1 MKISTT
7 TKSIIL
13 GILIFSALGL
23 VIGLFFVPDQLFYAI
38 GVALGAGMSILKIYI
53 LERSVNK
60 LTQADYEDVK
70 TVKNLMRL
78 GYTTRYLLTAIVFV
92 AALLLMGT
100 WGLVGTFVGTVAM
113 TLSAVATR
121 FFIKPDNGKNIN

>member
-1 MKISTT
+1 MKVSSTS
-7 TKSIIL
+7 KGIML

-23 VIGLFFVPDQLFYAI
+23 GIGLFFVPDLLYYTI
-38 GVALGAGMSILKIYI
+38 GVVLGAGMSILKIYI
-53 LERSVNK
+53 LERNVNK
-60 LTQADYEDVK
+60 LTQADYEDAK

-78 GYTTRYLLTAIVFV
+78 GYTTRYLLTAVVFV

-113 TLSAVATR
+113 TLSAIVAR
-121 FFIKPDNGKNIN
+121 LFFKNDNNENIN